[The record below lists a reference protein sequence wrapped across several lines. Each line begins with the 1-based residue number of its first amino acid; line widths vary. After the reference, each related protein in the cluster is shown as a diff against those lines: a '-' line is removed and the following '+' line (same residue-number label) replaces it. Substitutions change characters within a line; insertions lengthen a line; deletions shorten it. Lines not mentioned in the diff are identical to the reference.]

1 MEKELQHFQDM
12 QIFDNKDKKSVSSA
26 VESVESGEIMF
37 SNSDWIL
44 GSDKLFIT
52 CSNEISENK
61 IAKPIKKLLGSFYWY

>member
-37 SNSDWIL
+37 SNSD
-44 GSDKLFIT
+44 
-52 CSNEISENK
+52 
-61 IAKPIKKLLGSFYWY
+61 